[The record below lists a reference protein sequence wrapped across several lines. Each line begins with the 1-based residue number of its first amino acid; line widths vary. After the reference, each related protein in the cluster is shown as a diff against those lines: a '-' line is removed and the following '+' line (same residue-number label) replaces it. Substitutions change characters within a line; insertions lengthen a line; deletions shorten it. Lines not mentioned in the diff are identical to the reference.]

1 MTDTAGFEAGL
12 RAEGYQE
19 VVRRAIAADQGLPE
33 HDHAWDVRGLVLAGR
48 FTVISADQ
56 VQDCGPG
63 QVFTLEA
70 GCRHTEAAGPDGA
83 EILVGRRHGT

>member
-1 MTDTAGFEAGL
+1 MDTAGFESSL

-19 VVRRAIAADQGLPE
+19 ILRRPVPAHEGLPE
-33 HDHAWDVRGLVLAGR
+33 HEHGWDVRGLVLTGR
-48 FTVISADQ
+48 FTVTSAGG

-70 GCRHTEAAGPDGA
+70 GCRHTEAAGAEGA
-83 EILVGRRHGT
+83 ELLVGRRHKA